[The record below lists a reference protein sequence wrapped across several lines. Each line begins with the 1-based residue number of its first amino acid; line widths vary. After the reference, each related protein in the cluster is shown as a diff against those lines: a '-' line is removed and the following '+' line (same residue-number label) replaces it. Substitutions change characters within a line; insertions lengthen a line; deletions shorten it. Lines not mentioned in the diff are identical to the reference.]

1 MLLKNGIIRD
11 TAMAELRQENG
22 KVRHSAAYPTG
33 AERFTDGR
41 GFSENLFWD
50 ADPADLD
57 LKRNKK
63 YVVQRA
69 LERGTISDILQMLHL
84 YGIGDV
90 IATAKS
96 LRSLEPKALSFIACL
111 ADEPRENFRCYTNKQ
126 SLKAPWI
133 Y

>member
-1 MLLKNGIIRD
+1 MSGEKHMDG
-11 TAMAELRQENG
+11 RQDA
-22 KVRHSAAYPTG
+22 KVGYSAAYPTG
-33 AERFTDGR
+33 AERSADWK

-50 ADPADLD
+50 ADPVDLD
-57 LKRNKK
+57 MQRNKK
-63 YVVQRA
+63 YVIQRA

>member
-1 MLLKNGIIRD
+1 MRPS
-11 TAMAELRQENG
+11 MRQENTRESIS
-22 KVRHSAAYPTG
+22 VRYSAAYPTG
-33 AERFTDGR
+33 AERITDGK

-50 ADPADLD
+50 ADPVDLD
-57 LKRNKK
+57 MQRNKK

-111 ADEPRENFRCYTNKQ
+111 ADEPRENFRCYTSKQ

>member
-1 MLLKNGIIRD
+1 MRPS
-11 TAMAELRQENG
+11 MRQEKTRESIN
-22 KVRHSAAYPTG
+22 VRYSAAYPTG
-33 AERFTDGR
+33 AERTTDGK

-50 ADPADLD
+50 ADPVDLD
-57 LKRNKK
+57 MQRNKK

-69 LERGTISDILQMLHL
+69 LERGTISDILQMFHL

-111 ADEPRENFRCYTNKQ
+111 ADEPRENFRCYTSKQ

>member
-1 MLLKNGIIRD
+1 MRPS
-11 TAMAELRQENG
+11 MRQENTRESIS
-22 KVRHSAAYPTG
+22 VRYSAAYPTG
-33 AERFTDGR
+33 AERITDGKW
-41 GFSENLFWD
+41 FSENLFWD
-50 ADPADLD
+50 ADPVDLD
-57 LKRNKK
+57 MQRNKK

-69 LERGTISDILQMLHL
+69 LERGTISDILQMFHL

-111 ADEPRENFRCYTNKQ
+111 ADEPRENFRCYTSKQ

>member
-1 MLLKNGIIRD
+1 MRPS
-11 TAMAELRQENG
+11 MRQE
-22 KVRHSAAYPTG
+22 KTRESISVRYSAAYPTG
-33 AERFTDGR
+33 AERITYGK

-50 ADPADLD
+50 ADPVDLD
-57 LKRNKK
+57 MQRHKK

-69 LERGTISDILQMLHL
+69 LERGTISDILQMFHL

>member
-1 MLLKNGIIRD
+1 MGNGITYGNQMMEGPSNISP
-11 TAMAELRQENG
+11 M
-22 KVRHSAAYPTG
+22 KYSAAYSTRR
-33 AERFTDGR
+33 ERITDGTR
-41 GFSENLFWD
+41 FSENLFWD
-50 ADPADLD
+50 ADPVDLD
-57 LKRNKK
+57 MQRNKK

-69 LERGTISDILQMLHL
+69 LERGTISDIMQMLHL

>member
-1 MLLKNGIIRD
+1 MIDTSSDNGLKR
-11 TAMAELRQENG
+11 LRC
-22 KVRHSAAYPTG
+22 SAAYPTG
-33 AERFTDGR
+33 AECITDGTR
-41 GFSENLFWD
+41 FSENLFWD
-50 ADPADLD
+50 ADPVDLD
-57 LKRNKK
+57 MQRNKK

-69 LERGTISDILQMLHL
+69 LERGTISDIMQMLHL

>member
-1 MLLKNGIIRD
+1 MRPS
-11 TAMAELRQENG
+11 MRQENTRESIS
-22 KVRHSAAYPTG
+22 VRYSAAYPTG
-33 AERFTDGR
+33 AERITDGK

-50 ADPADLD
+50 ADPVDLD
-57 LKRNKK
+57 MQRNKK

-69 LERGTISDILQMLHL
+69 LERGTISDILQMFHL

-111 ADEPRENFRCYTNKQ
+111 ADEPRENFRCYTSKQ

>member
-1 MLLKNGIIRD
+1 MRPSMRQKNTRESI
-11 TAMAELRQENG
+11 N
-22 KVRHSAAYPTG
+22 VRYSAAYPTG
-33 AERFTDGR
+33 AERITDGK

-50 ADPADLD
+50 ADPVDLD
-57 LKRNKK
+57 MQRNKK

-69 LERGTISDILQMLHL
+69 LERGTISDILQMFHL

-111 ADEPRENFRCYTNKQ
+111 ADEPRENFRCYTSKQ